1 MILKTMLWI
10 IAMPWFLIALGG
22 MWLWH
27 HLVF

>member
-10 IAMPWFLIALGG
+10 IAFPWVLATIGI

-27 HLVF
+27 LIF